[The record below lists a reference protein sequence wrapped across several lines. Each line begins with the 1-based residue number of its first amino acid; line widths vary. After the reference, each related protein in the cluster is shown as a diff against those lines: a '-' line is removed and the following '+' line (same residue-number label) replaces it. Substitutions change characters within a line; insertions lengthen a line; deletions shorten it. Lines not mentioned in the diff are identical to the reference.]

1 MSALP
6 FYGPDRERQSA
17 FTMQGPLPVQANASN
32 VSFHPTDFINCVQN
46 AQTPLVALRDA
57 NGNNPLMSY
66 VLPSHDR
73 VVIGVSGSTR
83 FTDTVAPESA
93 DVGTYFHF
101 LASPIETAGGT
112 MHYTNLA
119 DLKLGDGGGM
129 YYKQANCQPRKTE
142 TGSDPIWFADFEYRD
157 ISIVNN
163 TDKPVALIPGFGLKD
178 FTAGLLNG
186 ILFLVRFSFNRFLRY
201 ALDNI
206 ISDAIV
212 TNVTGS
218 VLKTRSTV
226 ESPSTSI
233 PMGFTLV

>member
-17 FTMQGPLPVQANASN
+17 FTMQGPMPIQASASAA
-32 VSFHPTDFINCVQN
+32 SFFPTDPSTCVQN

-57 NGNNPLMSY
+57 NGNTPLMSY
-66 VLPSHDR
+66 VLPPHDR

-83 FTDTVAPESA
+83 FTDTVAPDSA
-93 DVGTYFHF
+93 DVGAYFHF
-101 LASPIETAGGT
+101 LASPIETVGGT

-129 YYKQANCQPRKTE
+129 YYKQANCQPRKNN
-142 TGSDPIWFADFEYRD
+142 PIWFANFEYRD

-178 FTAGLLNG
+178 FTAGLLNQ
-186 ILFLVRFSFNRFLRY
+186 ILFLVRFSFNRFLHY
-201 ALDNI
+201 ALDSI

-218 VLKTRSTV
+218 ILKTRSTV